1 MFIHAREM
9 WNGRWGGMGGW
20 MDEWAAV
27 HTVLYCTGW
36 AACVHRF
43 VCLLSGG
50 LLRQGEICRRQWR
63 WVRLSRTADRTEL
76 IDLTNS

>member
-1 MFIHAREM
+1 MDGRRFTLCCTALARLHVCIVLSLCCL
-9 WNGRWGGMGGW
+9 GR
-20 MDEWAAV
+20 
-27 HTVLYCTGW
+27 
-36 AACVHRF
+36 
-43 VCLLSGG
+43 